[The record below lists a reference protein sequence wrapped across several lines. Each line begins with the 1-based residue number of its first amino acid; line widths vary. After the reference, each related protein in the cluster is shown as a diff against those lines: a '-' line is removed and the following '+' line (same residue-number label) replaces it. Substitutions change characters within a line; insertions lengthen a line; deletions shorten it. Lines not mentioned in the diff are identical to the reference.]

1 MAMAENRKRARSDAE
16 KEARRAAILDAAR
29 GMIDESGFDGV
40 TMAGLAR
47 RVGVSTGTLYLYVR
61 TKEELF
67 LALFVEA
74 MASVTARVEAEAT
87 RDTLVDVM
95 TRATVEEPLY
105 LALLARLAAAIEAN
119 VADEPL
125 FAAKRRLW
133 GYGARTAAKI
143 AELYGIEIEMAG
155 SAEPVLIGLPMARI
169 GEAKLVM
176 TDELIKAALKGRAES
191 DETDGA
197 GPTAETPAGQ
207 GDLEEHGSHGSSRRQ
222 RK

>member
-155 SAEPVLIGLPMARI
+155 EIAQALMIAMQGAAHFDITSQRDPSTVPEDMRPLYASQAYTERFPTTARLILASL
-169 GEAKLVM
+169 A
-176 TDELIKAALKGRAES
+176 
-191 DETDGA
+191 
-197 GPTAETPAGQ
+197 
-207 GDLEEHGSHGSSRRQ
+207 
-222 RK
+222 

>member
-1 MAMAENRKRARSDAE
+1 
-16 KEARRAAILDAAR
+16 
-29 GMIDESGFDGV
+29 MIDESGFDGV

-155 SAEPVLIGLPMARI
+155 EIAQALMIAMQGAAHFDITSQRDPSTVPEDMRPLYASQAYTERFPTTARLILASL
-169 GEAKLVM
+169 A
-176 TDELIKAALKGRAES
+176 
-191 DETDGA
+191 
-197 GPTAETPAGQ
+197 
-207 GDLEEHGSHGSSRRQ
+207 
-222 RK
+222 